1 MSSRK
6 HFRITF
12 STSLN
17 LAQGPSFDRNG
28 GGNIHTHGNATLV
41 KGKFHCNSS
50 ISYQRNQG
58 RRISNLGGHDTSRA
72 LFLKRKG
79 AFSKNEKG
87 TSLFIAKSWGAHA
100 PSAPPPGYY
109 VYERKVCAI
118 AKLTANMTLFG
129 TKARNYSVIN
139 KYRYMKSYNFC
150 QSFNF
155 LLCK

>member
-58 RRISNLGGHDTSRA
+58 RRISNLGGTTLRGHFSLREKGH
-72 LFLKRKG
+72 FLKMKKALLCLLQNLG
-79 AFSKNEKG
+79 G
-87 TSLFIAKSWGAHA
+87 HT
-100 PSAPPPGYY
+100 PPVPPPPGYY

-118 AKLTANMTLFG
+118 AKANMTLFG

-139 KYRYMKSYNFC
+139 KYRYMK
-150 QSFNF
+150 
-155 LLCK
+155 